1 MTGHLGMDLP
11 RFIAIVRA
19 RRWLI
24 TAIVV
29 SAAGL
34 ALVWSLSQSSRY
46 TASADLLF
54 GHTTS
59 ADAIITGGATDT
71 TDVPD
76 RTAATNLALA
86 SLDTVA
92 ANVKR
97 GFRGSATAQDLK
109 DAVTVAAQ
117 GDSDVVTVT
126 AEWDSPTQAA
136 AIANAFATEIVNL
149 RRQTE
154 RAGIQRAIDALSA
167 RVPPNPKT
175 PAETARADSLN
186 AKIGDLEALKQ
197 SADGNVN
204 VVERAT
210 PPDHRSS
217 PKPLRNAVIAGFVA
231 LILAIFVALL
241 LARFDDRIADE
252 EELTALMGASVL
264 ARIPEVGRSR
274 RPTHIWTPAQDPA
287 FLESFEFLRLNLQL
301 TAHDGD
307 SQVLAVTSPAAADGK
322 STVVGWLARSLALSG
337 AEVMAVDLDLRK
349 PELHAYLNTVR
360 EPGGGVLDALLASSA
375 DDRDSD
381 QLRLVTDGNGE
392 NHGDPRA
399 TPGNGEQQAPGRRVY
414 NDDDIT
420 AGLVELARLSGNA
433 RRAARSLRAAGRDI
447 SESTLRRWKDIHAE
461 TYAKIR
467 AARTRGTVVAPHLR
481 VLTGSRHELVSGL
494 IARERLRQLFD
505 QLREDADFVLVDTVP
520 VSTVA
525 DASAVA
531 AAADGVILVV
541 DLERA
546 RRRELLTAKRQ
557 LTNARA
563 KIIGIVIN
571 RPSADFP
578 VYYLP
583 EEDVAPERGVSR
595 R

>member
-1 MTGHLGMDLP
+1 MTGYLGMDLP
-11 RFIAIVRA
+11 RFIAIMRA

-24 TAIVV
+24 VGIVV
-29 SAAGL
+29 FAAGV
-34 ALVWSLSQSSRY
+34 ALVWSLSQPSRY
-46 TASADLLF
+46 TADADLLF

-59 ADAIITGGATDT
+59 ADAVITGGATDT
-71 TDVPD
+71 TDIPD

-92 ANVKR
+92 VNVKA
-97 GFRGSATAQDLK
+97 GFRGSATVQDLK

-154 RAGIQRAIDALSA
+154 RAGIQRAIDALTA
-167 RVPPNPKT
+167 RVPPAPKT
-175 PAETARADSLN
+175 PAETALADELS
-186 AKIGDLEALKQ
+186 AKIANLEALKQ
-197 SADGNVN
+197 SADGNVTL
-204 VVERAT
+204 VERAT

-217 PKPLRNAVIAGFVA
+217 PKPLRNTVIAGFVA
-231 LILAIFVALL
+231 LILAMFVAVL
-241 LARFDDRIADE
+241 LARFDDRIPDE
-252 EELTALMGASVL
+252 DELAALMGAPVL

-307 SQVLAVTSPAAADGK
+307 SQVVAVTSPAAADGK

-349 PELHAYLNTVR
+349 PELHAYLNTQR
-360 EPGGGVLDALLASSA
+360 EPGGGVLDALLASAA
-375 DDRDSD
+375 DDHESHEQRA
-381 QLRLVTDGNGE
+381 LAEGNGE
-392 NHGDPRA
+392 NHGDAEA
-399 TPGNGEQQAPGRRVY
+399 TATNGESQASGRRVY
-414 NDDDIT
+414 TDDDIT

-447 SESTLRRWKDIHAE
+447 PESTLRRWKDIHVE
-461 TYAKIR
+461 LYEKIR

-481 VLTGSRHELVSGL
+481 VLTGSRHELASGL

-583 EEDVAPERGVSR
+583 EEDLASERDLTR